1 MEFLSRGAAMKGR
14 RGKGDT
20 KRRGRKPVG
29 VKRSR
34 TAAFQRASQSSQTI
48 KKLRSELEES
58 RQHQAATADVL
69 KLISRS
75 AFDLQA
81 VLETL
86 TESAAKLCDP
96 DMAAIAREKDAAFY
110 YATSY
115 GFPDDYLEFV
125 RSIPHPVDRRSM
137 IGRTMSE
144 GKPVQIRDVLSDPEY
159 SYLESQ
165 KKGGFRSMLG
175 APLLREGTPIG
186 VLLLGRKDVRPF
198 TQSHIDLIGTF
209 ADQAV
214 IAIETVRLLNDLQ
227 LRTDD
232 LSESLEQQTA
242 TSDVLK
248 VISSS
253 TGDMKPVFETM
264 LANALHICEAKF
276 GHLLL
281 YDGECFQGTHLH
293 DVPPAYRAFWEQHGR
308 IRPNPNT
315 AIGQLAHSKQVVH
328 IPDLMDGVAYR
339 EREPLRVISVEQAG
353 ARSFVGVPMLK
364 DDKLVG
370 AIVIYR
376 QEVRPFTDKQIEL
389 VQNFAAQA
397 VIAIEN
403 TRLLSELRQRTDD
416 LSESLEQQTATSDVL
431 KVISSSPGELEPVFN
446 AMLDNAVRICDAKF
460 GVMFRFEGDESFA
473 VAMRDLPPAFEK
485 YQRTRGRRKPT
496 PGSDLEKLW
505 KSKRVVHTHD
515 MLASPIPAPSAKF
528 GGGRTQFA
536 VPMLKDGELV
546 GAIVIYRQEVRP
558 FTDKQIELV
567 QNFAAQAVIAI
578 ENTRL
583 LNELRQR

>member
-86 TESAAKLCDP
+86 TESAANLCDA
-96 DMAAIAREKDAAFY
+96 DMAAIVREKDAAFY

-186 VLLLGRKDVRPF
+186 VLLLARKDVRPF
-198 TQSHIDLIGTF
+198 TQNHFNLIGTF

-264 LANALHICEAKF
+264 LTNALRICEAKF

-403 TRLLSELRQRTDD
+403 TRLLSELRQRTAD
-416 LSESLEQQTATSDVL
+416 LSESLEQQTATSEVL
-431 KVISSSPGELEPVFN
+431 RVISRSPGELEPVFQ
-446 AMLDNAVRICDAKF
+446 AMLENAVRICEAKF
-460 GVMFRFEGDESFA
+460 GILYLWEGEGQYH
-473 VAMRDLPPAFEK
+473 VAALHGAPPRLAEERRRGTVIRPSPASALA
-485 YQRTRGRRKPT
+485 RTALT
-496 PGSDLEKLW
+496 
-505 KSKRVVHTHD
+505 
-515 MLASPIPAPSAKF
+515 
-528 GGGRTQFA
+528 
-536 VPMLKDGELV
+536 
-546 GAIVIYRQEVRP
+546 RQ
-558 FTDKQIELV
+558 
-567 QNFAAQAVIAI
+567 
-578 ENTRL
+578 
-583 LNELRQR
+583 

>member
-34 TAAFQRASQSSQTI
+34 TAAFRHQRASQSPQTI
-48 KKLRSELEES
+48 KKLRSELDES

-69 KLISRS
+69 KLISR
-75 AFDLQA
+75 FDLRA
-81 VLETL
+81 VLDTL
-86 TESAAKLCDP
+86 TESAAKLCDA
-96 DMAAIAREKDAAFY
+96 DMAAIACEKDSAFY

-125 RSIPHPVDRRSM
+125 RSIPHPVDRRST

-165 KKGGFRSMLG
+165 KKGGFRTMLG
-175 APLLREGTPIG
+175 APLLREGTPIR

-198 TQSHIDLIGTF
+198 THSHIDLTGTF

-227 LRTDD
+227 IRTDD

-264 LANALHICEAKF
+264 LANALRICEAKF

-308 IRPNPNT
+308 IRPNPTT
-315 AIGQLAHSKQVVH
+315 ALGRASSQ
-328 IPDLMDGVAYR
+328 
-339 EREPLRVISVEQAG
+339 
-353 ARSFVGVPMLK
+353 RSG
-364 DDKLVG
+364 
-370 AIVIYR
+370 
-376 QEVRPFTDKQIEL
+376 
-389 VQNFAAQA
+389 
-397 VIAIEN
+397 
-403 TRLLSELRQRTDD
+403 
-416 LSESLEQQTATSDVL
+416 
-431 KVISSSPGELEPVFN
+431 
-446 AMLDNAVRICDAKF
+446 
-460 GVMFRFEGDESFA
+460 
-473 VAMRDLPPAFEK
+473 
-485 YQRTRGRRKPT
+485 
-496 PGSDLEKLW
+496 
-505 KSKRVVHTHD
+505 
-515 MLASPIPAPSAKF
+515 
-528 GGGRTQFA
+528 
-536 VPMLKDGELV
+536 
-546 GAIVIYRQEVRP
+546 
-558 FTDKQIELV
+558 
-567 QNFAAQAVIAI
+567 
-578 ENTRL
+578 
-583 LNELRQR
+583 

>member
-1 MEFLSRGAAMKGR
+1 M
-14 RGKGDT
+14 
-20 KRRGRKPVG
+20 
-29 VKRSR
+29 
-34 TAAFQRASQSSQTI
+34 
-48 KKLRSELEES
+48 
-58 RQHQAATADVL
+58 L

-81 VLETL
+81 VLDTL
-86 TESAAKLCDP
+86 TESAANLCDA
-96 DMAAIAREKDAAFY
+96 DMAAIAREKDSAFY

-125 RSIPHPVDRRSM
+125 KSIAHPVDRRST

-144 GKPVQIRDVLSDPEY
+144 GKPVQIRDVLSDPDY
-159 SYLESQ
+159 SYLQSQ
-165 KKGGFRSMLG
+165 KKGGFRTMLG

-186 VLLLGRKDVRPF
+186 VLLLARKDVRPF
-198 TQSHIDLIGTF
+198 TQNHIDLIGTF

-264 LANALHICEAKF
+264 LANALRICEAKF

-315 AIGQLAHSKQVVH
+315 ALGQLAHSKQVVH

-403 TRLLSELRQRTDD
+403 TRLLNELR
-416 LSESLEQQTATSDVL
+416 ESLQQQTATADVL
-431 KVISSSPGELEPVFN
+431 KVISRSTFDLQAVLDSLVELAARVCE
-446 AMLDNAVRICDAKF
+446 ADTGIIR
-460 GVMFRFEGDESFA
+460 RREGDLYPLEATFGLTTQQRDQFA
-473 VAMRDLPPAFEK
+473 SYTTKADRGSVFGRTVLAGHTAHIPDLLDRSRARQRSASGFRRRRQHT
-485 YQRTRGRRKPT
+485 QRTRRAAVARRIYCRRLHPAT
-496 PGSDLEKLW
+496 ERGS
-505 KSKRVVHTHD
+505 
-515 MLASPIPAPSAKF
+515 PF
-528 GGGRTQFA
+528 
-536 VPMLKDGELV
+536 
-546 GAIVIYRQEVRP
+546 YRQADRTCRDIRP
-558 FTDKQIELV
+558 PGGDCDRECAAVQKRGGSHARIGGFTGKSAHHAGSPRPNAETCIARPTDCRDRARDQKP
-567 QNFAAQAVIAI
+567 AQFRQQFLR
-578 ENTRL
+578 RL
-583 LNELRQR
+583 QRIDR